1 MFPKNCVRI
10 EIDIE
15 KAQMVQAQP
24 TSIQKL
30 LATDDYTFFRE
41 RESPAESSLKNKVII
56 DIHTGAATVNPAGN
70 PVFAAVKSSRCR
82 FYTLRSLMRVL

>member
-1 MFPKNCVRI
+1 MLESKLI
-10 EIDIE
+10 LK

-56 DIHTGAATVNPAGN
+56 DLHTGAAAVNKIIS
-70 PVFAAVKSSRCR
+70 VAADVSTR
-82 FYTLRSLMRVL
+82 YVV